1 MERSLT
7 IYNSLTRR
15 KEKFEPLKPPFVG
28 MYVCGPTVY
37 GEPHLGHAK
46 SYVSFD
52 IIYRYMLHL
61 GYKIR
66 YVQNITDVGHLTDDA
81 DEGEDK
87 IQKQSKVEQLEPM
100 EVVEHYMAAY
110 FRDMDALN
118 VKRASIYPRP
128 SGHIPEQIEYIEEL
142 INKGLA
148 YEVDGSVYFD
158 IAKYSKDH
166 NYGKLSGRDIDELLQ
181 GGAEREL
188 AGQEK
193 KKNQLDFALWK
204 KADENHL
211 MKWPSPWGYGYPGWH
226 IECTAM
232 SQKYLGETF
241 DIHGGG
247 MENIFPHHECEVAQA
262 EGRYDQSFARYWI
275 HNNMVTVNGQKMG
288 KSQGNSITIN
298 ELFTGDHELLD
309 QAYSPMTVRFLILQS
324 HYRRP
329 LDFSNEALQAA
340 FKGHHRL
347 TEAHHRLQNI
357 QPSKESSFKVN
368 EWKEACY
375 QAMDDDFN
383 TPKLIAELFEGV
395 TYINRLAEGSEFLTQ
410 EDLNTFKTSFEN
422 FIHEILGLE
431 LDQNSESEHQVEGL
445 MNLLLKTR
453 QEARKNKDFATA
465 DKIRDDLL
473 KLGFEIK
480 DTKDGTDWSYVG
492 ISSTEA
498 LE

>member
-1 MERSLT
+1 MERTLT
-7 IYNSLTRR
+7 IYNSLTRK

-128 SGHIPEQIEYIEEL
+128 SGHIPEQIEYIEDL

-166 NYGKLSGRDIDELLQ
+166 NYGKLSGRDVDELLQ
-181 GGAEREL
+181 GAAEREL

-211 MKWPSPWGYGYPGWH
+211 MKWRSPWGYGYPGWH

-262 EGRYDQSFARYWI
+262 EGRYGQSFARYWI

-288 KSQGNSITIN
+288 KSQGNSITIKQLLN
-298 ELFTGDHELLD
+298 GDHELLEE
-309 QAYSPMTVRFLILQS
+309 AFHPMTVRFLILQS
-324 HYRRP
+324 HYRKP
-329 LDFSNEALQAA
+329 LDFSNEALNSAS
-340 FKGHHRL
+340 KGYQRL
-347 TEAHHRLQNI
+347 IEAYNKLQNLKPG
-357 QPSKESSFKVN
+357 QESSFDIQQ
-368 EWKEACY
+368 WSDDCYEA
-375 QAMDDDFN
+375 MNDDFN
-383 TPKLIAELFEGV
+383 TPRLIAELFEA
-395 TYINRLAEGSEFLTQ
+395 TNWINKVRNGESSLKE
-410 EDLNTFKTSFEN
+410 EDLDLLKQRFED
-422 FIHEILGLE
+422 FMIGILGLRIE
-431 LDQNSESEHQVEGL
+431 KDSKAEQKVEGL
-445 MNLLLKTR
+445 MDMLLELR
-453 QEARKNKDFATA
+453 QQARQKKDFETA
-465 DKIRDDLL
+465 DYIRDEL
-473 KLGFEIK
+473 KRQGFEIQDSK
-480 DTKDGTDWSYVG
+480 EGTEWYIAD
-492 ISSTEA
+492 
-498 LE
+498 

>member
-1 MERSLT
+1 
-7 IYNSLTRR
+7 
-15 KEKFEPLKPPFVG
+15 

-128 SGHIPEQIEYIEEL
+128 SGHIPEQVEYIEDL

-181 GGAEREL
+181 GAAEREL

-211 MKWPSPWGYGYPGWH
+211 MKWRSPWGYGYPGWH

-262 EGRYDQSFARYWI
+262 EGRYGESFARYWI

-298 ELFTGDHELLD
+298 QLFNGSHELLD

-340 FKGHHRL
+340 FKGYNRL
-347 TEAHHRLQNI
+347 VEAYHRLQKI
-357 QPSKESSFKVN
+357 QPLDGSSFNVE
-368 EWKEACY
+368 EWIEACY

-383 TPKLIAELFEGV
+383 TPKFVAELFEGA
-395 TYINRLAEGSEFLTQ
+395 TYINRLAEGSESLIQ
-410 EDLNTFKTSFEN
+410 EDLDAFKKAFEN
-422 FIHEILGLE
+422 FIQDILGLE
-431 LDQNSESEHQVEGL
+431 LEQNTEAQHQVEGL
-445 MNLLLKTR
+445 MNLLLKIR
-453 QEARKNKDFATA
+453 QEARKNKDFPTA
-465 DKIRDDLL
+465 DKIRDELL

-480 DTKDGTDWSYVG
+480 DTKEGTDWSHLG

-498 LE
+498 VK